1 MRIHRLEIQAFG
13 PFAGREIVDFDH
25 LGSQGLFLL
34 NGSTGAGK
42 TSVLDAIAYALYGRV
57 PGTRQGSQA
66 QFRSHH
72 AAEGVGPEV
81 LCEFSAGGRRLEVRR
96 SPEWMR
102 PLKRGTGTTREQA
115 STQLREKT
123 AEGWEVKSTR
133 NDEAAA
139 EIQELLGMS
148 MAQFTKVVLLAQ
160 GDFAAFLRASAE
172 ERQTLL
178 QKLFGTDLYQNLE
191 ARLGNDSKAAQAEVA
206 AGLSQVM
213 AAERLARSQAAQAL
227 AADVQSQ
234 EAASAAEGAQE
245 AGSAQDAGD
254 EAEVLETEAVESEAG
269 ESLESLEDLSGLE
282 LFAVL
287 ADKLAA
293 AVDRARG
300 QAESAQRSADSLAD
314 EVQKSNDRRNRHDAL
329 SLALAEQARLQGLA
343 GDALKWRVDQDQH
356 HAAQIL
362 VPVMNQSVKTSAAS
376 EKAKRSVEVAAA
388 DLDANELA
396 ASVLDKPAASAA
408 EAELEALDRELTTRL
423 AAVAAAVPEEL
434 RLSNKTAELATGEA
448 ELARALAAQKQH
460 TADAAAATVRLAE
473 VAEEQEGLHQGGHNV
488 DHAAQDAKQAEQL
501 VTAIEDHQDQR
512 KIVEE
517 LTETQ
522 TATRANALDA
532 KEQWLDAFNL
542 RLSQAAGEL
551 AAELIDGEPCQVC
564 GSTVH
569 PAPSP
574 LAGSGADLV
583 KTEKATKKAF
593 DSAEALA
600 REAQTQLSEA
610 TSALAV
616 LAGRGGEGELA
627 EARAA
632 VELKKAAHRAA
643 TDAVATLAALN
654 AESAELRAQL
664 AKAQTGVLEATGKA
678 ASLHAGNEALI
689 QELAAL
695 DEHLRIVRDGFESLS
710 DRRAALT
717 LAQAPGNALLHAVR
731 QRATAIAASDEAQ
744 LALVQAIDGSVFA
757 DVPAAQAALLTAA
770 EATGL
775 EARLTHHAKDIAV
788 NTDRL
793 AAPEV
798 VAAQA
803 EVAAKIAPP
812 TIEGLER
819 LAGESAKAKAR
830 ARQGELVLGLARSA
844 QTQLA
849 ATESHFKVLEE
860 AVAPL
865 RARAQLLEGLANA
878 VRGLGDNKLKM
889 TLTSYV
895 LAARLEQVAEAAS
908 LRLAT
913 MSDARYTLRH
923 SDAKSGNKKSG
934 LGLEVVDEWTGISRD
949 TSTLSGGESFMASL
963 ALALGLSDVVQQ
975 ESGGLDIE
983 TLFVDEGFGSLDEQ
997 SLEQVMDA
1005 LEGLRD
1011 GGRMV
1016 GLVSHV
1022 AEMKQ
1027 RIPMHLHVHKGRNGS
1042 TLTVGDSA

>member
-1 MRIHRLEIQAFG
+1 VRIHRLEIQAFG

-57 PGTRQGSQA
+57 PGARQGAQA

-123 AEGWEVKSTR
+123 VDGWEVKSTR

-178 QKLFGTDLYQNLE
+178 QKLFGTDLYQDLE

-227 AADVQSQ
+227 AADAQSQ
-234 EAASAAEGAQE
+234 EAESGE
-245 AGSAQDAGD
+245 AGSGEDVVG
-254 EAEVLETEAVESEAG
+254 ETGVLETEPE
-269 ESLESLEDLSGLE
+269 ESLEDLSGLE
-282 LFAVL
+282 LFDVL
-287 ADKLAA
+287 REKLAA
-293 AVDRARG
+293 AVERARG
-300 QAESAQRSADSLAD
+300 QAESAQRRADSLAD
-314 EVQKSNDRRNRHDAL
+314 EVQESNARRNRHEAL
-329 SLALAEQARLQGLA
+329 TLALAEQARLQGLA
-343 GDALKWRVDQDQH
+343 GDALQWRVDQDQH
-356 HAAQIL
+356 HAAQVL
-362 VPVMNQSVKTSAAS
+362 VPVMNQAVKTSAAS
-376 EKAKRSVEVAAA
+376 DKAKLSVELAAA

-396 ASVLDKPAASAA
+396 ASVLDKSAASAT

-423 AAVAAAVPEEL
+423 AAVAAAVPEEV

-448 ELARALAAQKQH
+448 ELARALGARQQH
-460 TADAAAATVRLAE
+460 TTDAAAATLRLAE
-473 VAEEQEGLHQGGHNV
+473 VAGEQEELHQGGHNV
-488 DHAAQDAKQAEQL
+488 DHAAQDAKQAVQL
-501 VTAIEDHQDQR
+501 VAAIEDYQDQR

-517 LTETQ
+517 LTEAT

-532 KEQWLDAFNL
+532 KERWLDAFNL

-600 REAQTQLSEA
+600 QDAHTQLSEA
-610 TSALAV
+610 NSALAV
-616 LAGRGGEGELA
+616 LAGRGGEGGLA

-632 VELKKAAHRAA
+632 VELKNAAHKAA

-654 AESAELRAQL
+654 TENVELRARL
-664 AKAQTGVLEATGKA
+664 GTAQTGVLEATGTA
-678 ASLHAGNEALI
+678 ASLRAGNEALV

-695 DEHLRIVRDGFESLS
+695 AEHLRIVRDGFESLA

-717 LAQAPGNALLHAVR
+717 RAQAPGNALLHAVR
-731 QRATAIAASDEAQ
+731 QRATALAASDEAQ
-744 LALVQAIDGSVFA
+744 AALVQAIEGSVFV

-770 EATGL
+770 EAAGL
-775 EARLTHHAKDIAV
+775 EAKLTHHAKDGAV

-819 LAGESAKAKAR
+819 LAGESANAKAQ

-849 ATESHFKVLEE
+849 ATESNFKVLEE

-949 TSTLSGGESFMASL
+949 TATLSGGESFMASL

-975 ESGGLDIE
+975 ESGGLDME

-1027 RIPMHLHVHKGRNGS
+1027 RIPMHLHVLKGRNGS